1 MFFKKDYRKWI
12 ERKTD
17 KTIRSIEK
25 AIVKRME
32 KGFVY
37 YYKFDSSFLY
47 DVYNLAHANIYYKY
61 AYDAIVS
68 HFEGLGYNISFENDG
83 QTVEVLIS
91 WQSKVLEEKNNG

>member
-1 MFFKKDYRKWI
+1 MFFKKDYRKHI

-17 KTIRSIEK
+17 KAIRSIEK

-37 YYKFDSSFLY
+37 YYKFDNSFLY
-47 DVYNLAHANIYYKY
+47 DAYNLAHANIYYKY

-68 HFEGLGYNISFENDG
+68 HFEGLGYNVSFEKDG
-83 QTVEVLIS
+83 GIVEILIS
-91 WQSKVLEEKNNG
+91 WQSKVLEEKDDG